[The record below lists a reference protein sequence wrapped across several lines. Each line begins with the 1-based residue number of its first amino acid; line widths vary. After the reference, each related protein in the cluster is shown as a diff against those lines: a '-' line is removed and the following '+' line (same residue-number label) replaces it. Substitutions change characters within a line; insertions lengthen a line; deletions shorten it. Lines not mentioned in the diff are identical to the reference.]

1 MSISD
6 SLEGIKSSSRG
17 LALISLRDKS
27 DEEIRSMFKHNA
39 IIAKGQN
46 IYEAARALGEMEA
59 CNIILERRQQK
70 EEKAYQLMEAIDN
83 AKENEWVEQLNT
95 RRMKAVLNIPNA
107 TSYLGQ
113 LVVSILTEEEGLN
126 AESIRNWA
134 DELKTLDDK
143 TYEKLLSGLVDEGV
157 LDVDHGK
164 YCVLNVVTE
173 DLFPAEATAWA
184 KKILLKK
191 NIVLSEKEEALLAHL
206 EATKQPVSEMDFVE
220 LFGDAFTKKN
230 MKDRPDQPY
239 GRPALCKLC
248 DYGVLNRTKVKNT
261 QFSLYYFPMIGEKEN
276 AK

>member
-27 DEEIRSMFKHNA
+27 DEEIHSIFKHNA
-39 IIAKGQN
+39 IIAERQN

-70 EEKAYQLMEAIDN
+70 EEKAYQIMEAIDN
-83 AKENEWVEQLNT
+83 AKENEWAEQLSS
-95 RRMKAVLNIPNA
+95 RRMKAALNLPNA

-113 LVVSILTEEEGLN
+113 LVVSVLTEEEGLD

-134 DELKTLDDK
+134 DELNALEDK
-143 TYEKLLSGLVDEGV
+143 AYKKLLSGLVDEGV

-164 YCVLNVVTE
+164 YCILNIVTE

-206 EATKQPVSEMDFVE
+206 EATKQPISERDFVE
-220 LFGDAFTKKN
+220 LFGAAFTKKN
-230 MKDRPDQPY
+230 MKDRPYLPHGQS
-239 GRPALCKLC
+239 ALNKLC
-248 DYGVLNRTKVKNT
+248 DYGILNKTKVRNT
-261 QFSLYYFPMIGEKEN
+261 YFHLYYFPMLGEKEN